1 MDAHL
6 LGALRAQDGLST
18 ALLALTIGRSPR
30 TTRTRLKKLVE
41 RGQVREV
48 GTGANDP
55 QRRYY
60 LID

>member
-1 MDAHL
+1 MDARL

-18 ALLALTIGRSPR
+18 AQLALAIERSPR
-30 TTRTRLKKLVE
+30 TTLKKLVE

-48 GTGANDP
+48 GSGANDP